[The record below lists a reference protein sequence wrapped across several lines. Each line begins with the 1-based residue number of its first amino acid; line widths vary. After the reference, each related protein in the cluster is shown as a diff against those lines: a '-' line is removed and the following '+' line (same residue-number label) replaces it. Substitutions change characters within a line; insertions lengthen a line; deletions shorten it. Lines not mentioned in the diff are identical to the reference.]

1 MPLSGAFFL
10 PRTHPRDGFYAFFA
24 KILYKILD
32 KFVTSVIL
40 ASGFDNERRKT
51 MSLYDEFMK
60 NSMIR
65 RFHCGVQNEAHKPL
79 AKAFTADKK
88 NYDQSP
94 ERMERL
100 KKMLMKSQIGRETL
114 DFLKEKGSD
123 LVFEDMR
130 YYGYFAPDKNLVAL
144 SPRFSDEDLAIT
156 FIHEVRHA
164 RQDSVMSNTTPDMT
178 PQTMLKNGFLIEADA
193 CAAECVFA
201 HQMMDK
207 GDNSIFEAHQKTAYA
222 PMSTAFE
229 KEFEK
234 SKDWNKARDAAFMQW
249 FNLPV
254 KPSYATQ
261 YIDFMKEISKDGSN
275 EWFQHDMDIKK
286 MAQKLCLDSD
296 GNCYIANPKM
306 IEAPE
311 RLNVD
316 EKQAKAMHQ
325 ALKPFMKK
333 NNRSAEKMGLDRIY
347 VSHADGSY
355 TTVRDEIK
363 KANAKQNAAIRNAA
377 AKGRNGR

>member
-1 MPLSGAFFL
+1 
-10 PRTHPRDGFYAFFA
+10 
-24 KILYKILD
+24 
-32 KFVTSVIL
+32 
-40 ASGFDNERRKT
+40 

-60 NSMIR
+60 KSMIR
-65 RFHCGVQNEAHKPL
+65 QFHCGVQNETHKPL

-88 NYDQSP
+88 AYDQSP

-123 LVFEDMR
+123 LVFEDMK

-156 FIHEVRHA
+156 FVHEVRHA
-164 RQDSVMSNTTPDMT
+164 RQDSIMSNTTPDMT

-193 CAAECVFA
+193 CAAECVLA

-207 GDNSIFEAHQKTAYA
+207 GDKSIFEAHQKTAYA

-229 KEFEK
+229 KEFAK
-234 SKDWNKARDAAFMQW
+234 SKDWNKARDAAFMEW
-249 FNLPV
+249 FHLPV

-261 YIDFMKEISKDGSN
+261 YIDFMKEIAKDGSN

-286 MAQKLCLDSD
+286 MAGKLCLDSD
-296 GNCYIANPKM
+296 GKCYIGNAKM

-311 RLNVD
+311 RLNIS
-316 EKQAKAMHQ
+316 EKQAAAMIQ
-325 ALKPFMKK
+325 AVKPFMKK
-333 NNRSAEKMGLDRIY
+333 NNRSAEKMGLDKIY
-347 VSHADGSY
+347 VAHADGSY
-355 TTVRDEIK
+355 TTVRDEMK
-363 KANAKQNAAIRNAA
+363 KQNAKQNTAIRNAA
-377 AKGRNGR
+377 AKGRRGGR